1 MARSASKAGV
11 GCLVGPCIFDSFTC
25 LTKLLELD
33 RPVRA
38 EMAKS
43 SCNER
48 FHCTDPFWFSAFVVP
63 VQYLPPQLDYVDR
76 VVNGTDTI
84 NEQMQY

>member
-1 MARSASKAGV
+1 M
-11 GCLVGPCIFDSFTC
+11 VGPCVLNSFPF

-38 EMAKS
+38 EMTKS

-48 FHCTDPFWFSAFVVP
+48 FHYADPFWFSAFVVP
-63 VQYLPPQLDYVDR
+63 VQYLAPQLNYVDSA
-76 VVNGTDTI
+76 VSGTVTI